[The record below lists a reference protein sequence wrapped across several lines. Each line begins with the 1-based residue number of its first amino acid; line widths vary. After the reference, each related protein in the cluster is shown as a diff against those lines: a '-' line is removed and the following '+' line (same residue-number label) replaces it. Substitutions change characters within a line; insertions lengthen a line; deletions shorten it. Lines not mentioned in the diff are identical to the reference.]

1 MLRLD
6 DVLRAYHH
14 GYFPMGDPSDGKVYW
29 CQPYRRAIVPL
40 ESYTPSRVV
49 RRLVERKAF
58 DVYIDR
64 DFEAVIRHCA
74 EPRKQEKETW
84 ISEEI
89 VEAYIELHRHGL
101 AHSVECYRDG
111 ELAGGLYGLSIGA
124 AFFGESMFHLQPNA
138 SKVAFDR
145 LVARLLDRKYEL
157 LDAQIINP
165 HLRFLGAIEIEHDEY
180 MELLY
185 SALQKKSRFI

>member
-40 ESYTPSRVV
+40 ENYSPSRVV

-89 VEAYIELHRHGL
+89 IEAYIELHRHGL
-101 AHSVECYRDG
+101 AHSVECYSDG
-111 ELAGGLYGLSIGA
+111 ELAGGLYGLAIGA
-124 AFFGESMFHLQPNA
+124 VFFGESMFHLQPNA

-165 HLRFLGAIEIEHDEY
+165 HLRFLGAIEVDHDRY